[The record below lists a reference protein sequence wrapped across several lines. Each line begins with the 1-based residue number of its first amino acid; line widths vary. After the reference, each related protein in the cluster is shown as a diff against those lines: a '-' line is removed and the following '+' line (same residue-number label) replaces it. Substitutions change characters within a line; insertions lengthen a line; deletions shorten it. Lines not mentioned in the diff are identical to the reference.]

1 MWYIGRLLLVFV
13 ACILEKN
20 SKMLKQW
27 IEAMRLRTLPVSVA
41 GVIAGISCAIM
52 DGNFSFVPAVLC
64 MLFAV
69 LAQIA
74 SNFGN
79 EYYDY
84 VNGLDR
90 KGREGFRRGVTEGD
104 ISPKAMKRATYA
116 TLALAACVGCA
127 MLFYGGWW
135 LLPIGVIIALFALA
149 YSTGPYPLSHNGL
162 GDVAV
167 IVFFGIVPVTLTC
180 YLQEGGWGALRF
192 SLLVSVAIGLLAAN
206 VLIVNNYRDMED
218 DMAVGKRTTV
228 VVFGREMM
236 GRCYLL
242 SGFVA
247 MVVMF
252 PVWLNLS
259 LYSLVVPLLFLLLHV
274 RTWRKIK
281 SSRGAAL
288 NPLLGATAK
297 NLLLFT
303 LMFFVCSLVSF
314 FA

>member
-1 MWYIGRLLLVFV
+1 
-13 ACILEKN
+13 
-20 SKMLKQW
+20 MLKLW

-41 GVIAGISCAIM
+41 GVLAGISCAIM
-52 DGNFSFVPAVLC
+52 GGSFSLVPALLC
-64 MLFAV
+64 LLFAV

-104 ISPKAMKRATYA
+104 ISPKAMKWATYA
-116 TLALAACVGCA
+116 TLALAACIGCT

-135 LLPIGVIIALFALA
+135 LLPVGILIALFALA
-149 YSTGPYPLSHNGL
+149 YSAGPYPLSHHGL

-167 IVFFGIVPVTLTC
+167 VIFFGIVPVTLTC
-180 YLQEGGWGALRF
+180 YLQEGGWQGLWL
-192 SLLVSVAIGLLAAN
+192 SLPVSLSVGLLAAN

-218 DMAVGKRTTV
+218 DKAVGKRTTV
-228 VVFGREMM
+228 VIFGRETM
-236 GRCYLL
+236 GRCYLIA
-242 SGFVA
+242 GFIA
-247 MVVMF
+247 MAAMF
-252 PVWLNLS
+252 PVWIHLS
-259 LYSLVVPLLFLLLHV
+259 LFSFVVPLLFLLLHV
-274 RTWRKIK
+274 KTWKKIK
-281 SSRGAAL
+281 SSHGSAL

-303 LMFFVCSLVSF
+303 IMFFICSLIRF